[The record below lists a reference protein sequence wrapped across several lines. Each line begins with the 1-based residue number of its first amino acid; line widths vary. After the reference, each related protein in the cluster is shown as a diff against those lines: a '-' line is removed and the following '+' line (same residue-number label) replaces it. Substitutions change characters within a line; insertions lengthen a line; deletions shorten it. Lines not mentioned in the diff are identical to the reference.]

1 MTQLF
6 LHAEPSTCSPQTESI
21 KYLGSKLKLL
31 PQILQLIQKT
41 GASSVL
47 DGFAGSTHVSQ
58 ALAKS
63 GYRVVSNDV
72 AIWSE
77 VLGTCYLLSDR
88 SRMEYRDLI
97 RHLNNAEPKEGWFTA
112 HYGGQANGGCS
123 VQKDGYKRPWQIH
136 NTRKLDGIREEIEK
150 LSLSHIEKSVALT
163 SLLLALDRVDS
174 TIGHFA
180 SYLKEW
186 APRSYNQLH
195 LRVPDITRF
204 TNDHEVR
211 REDVFG
217 LAKCEVDLAY
227 YDPPYGSNNEK
238 MPPSRVRYASYYH
251 LWTTICL
258 NDFPQT
264 FGRARRRT
272 DSSDTIA
279 GSVFEE
285 FRRSSNTGRFIAV
298 EAIERLI
305 QSTKARWIL
314 LSYSSGGRA
323 TAEELDQILS
333 SNGKL
338 VEVVKVDYQ
347 KNVMAGMKWT
357 NEWVGDADRANQEF
371 LFLIDKGGG

>member
-6 LHAEPSTCSPQTESI
+6 LHSEHSTCSPQTESI

-31 PQILQLIQKT
+31 PHILRLIQKT

-77 VLGTCYLLSDR
+77 VLGTCYLLSER
-88 SRMEYRDLI
+88 PRMEYRDLI
-97 RHLNNAEPKEGWFTA
+97 RHLNNTEPKEGWFTA

-123 VQKDGYKRPWQIH
+123 VQNDGFKRPWQIH

-150 LSLSHIEKSVALT
+150 LSLSKIEKSVALT

-204 TNDHEVR
+204 TNEHEVR

-279 GSVFEE
+279 SSVFEE
-285 FRRSSNTGRFIAV
+285 FRRSPTTGRFIAV